1 VNADNAKKTTDAQ
14 KKKKDINEVANTN
27 ANIVTNANNI
37 TNANHIIENND
48 TKNAKK
54 KTKKTKK

>member
-1 VNADNAKKTTDAQ
+1 MLITKQSYFEMPALKERWLTL
-14 KKKKDINEVANTN
+14 ELAN
-27 ANIVTNANNI
+27 TNANNI